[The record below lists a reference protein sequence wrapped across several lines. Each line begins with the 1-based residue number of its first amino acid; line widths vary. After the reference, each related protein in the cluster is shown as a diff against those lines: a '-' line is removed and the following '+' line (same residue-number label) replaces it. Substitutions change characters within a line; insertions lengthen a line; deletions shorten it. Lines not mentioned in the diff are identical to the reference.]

1 MPRYFFHLRQGDQM
15 LQDIEGQELRDADEA
30 WEAVKAAA
38 ASLMKQ
44 EFEGPVNWA
53 ETVFEVQDEA
63 GEIVMEFP
71 CLEATE
77 VKALLILEEEIA
89 VMGVDEIAGHSF

>member
-1 MPRYFFHLRQGDQM
+1 MTRYFFHLRQGDQM

-38 ASLMKQ
+38 ASLMNH
-44 EFEGPVNWA
+44 EFEHPVNWA

-71 CLEATE
+71 CLEAVE
-77 VKALLILEEEIA
+77 LKSQP
-89 VMGVDEIAGHSF
+89 H

>member
-1 MPRYFFHLRQGDQM
+1 MPRYYFHLRQGDQM

-38 ASLMKQ
+38 ANLMKH
-44 EFEGPVNWA
+44 EFERPVNWA

-71 CLEATE
+71 CLEAVE
-77 VKALLILEEEIA
+77 VQTQPN
-89 VMGVDEIAGHSF
+89 